1 MVLLAGPV
9 LAHKRIAP
17 GNGES
22 GLVATGWWESK
33 VSPAFVAKARKS
45 ERMER
50 HRKI

>member
-1 MVLLAGPV
+1 MVLLAGAV
-9 LAHKRIAP
+9 LAHKRITL

-22 GLVATGWWESK
+22 GLVASGWWESK

-50 HRKI
+50 HRKM